1 MRVVLGGLTARAR
14 FDSSSRFSLPPSVI
28 IRLTFPGR
36 TRSTLLY
43 FCAVQPSL
51 QSQHW
56 LAFYSGLFPFPTSL
70 VLILQPIVCPTHLVS
85 VTIESCHIV
94 RYHEQPKQ
102 YLGSG
107 FTYLQPQ
114 PQTSILSYGH
124 ELYPGLDGSKVVFA
138 KRQQLQPTLRCHGFY
153 YNRSNAQEG
162 FTSISNIRHRLQAL
176 EFHELV
182 L

>member
-1 MRVVLGGLTARAR
+1 MRVVLGGLTERAR

-56 LAFYSGLFPFPTSL
+56 LAFYSGLFLFSYFFHPRPPTVYPS
-70 VLILQPIVCPTHLVS
+70 HLVS
-85 VTIESCHIV
+85 VTIESCHAV
-94 RYHEQPKQ
+94 HYHEQSKQ

-107 FTYLQPQ
+107 FTHLQQ
-114 PQTSILSYGH
+114 RLQTYTLSYGH
-124 ELYPGLDGSKVVFA
+124 ELSPGLDGSKVVFA
-138 KRQQLQPTLRCHGFY
+138 KR
-153 YNRSNAQEG
+153 
-162 FTSISNIRHRLQAL
+162 
-176 EFHELV
+176 
-182 L
+182 